1 VLEIIFFLLAFLFNQ
16 ILQKNNCPQEKS
28 LTNFFYLWFEINFTL
43 TKRKKLDFLL
53 FYFDLIIKYIK
64 KIHVFGV
71 NAFNTI
77 EEKISAFS
85 T

>member
-1 VLEIIFFLLAFLFNQ
+1 MLEIFFLLAFLFNQ

-28 LTNFFYLWFEINFTL
+28 LTIFFYLWFEINFTL

-71 NAFNTI
+71 SAFNTI
-77 EEKISAFS
+77 EEKKKCI
-85 T
+85 